1 MTNPPGSN
9 GEESTVSKGT
19 VDRPIET
26 STLSQLKTARTSAKR
41 SFTRV
46 VNRIYSLI
54 KNHENYERFQ
64 EDDSLLGTLLGLVR
78 EAHDEYASSL
88 DVEAG
93 QKETSWFSEIEVTA
107 KQCRADMEIYFKR
120 CLPTTTGTVDHSSK
134 AKSSMA
140 SVIHQQTERTLN
152 KLTED
157 LAKEQDEDRELQMLE
172 RQLKER
178 RQQVQEQ
185 RALREKETRAERM
198 NLS

>member
-1 MTNPPGSN
+1 M
-9 GEESTVSKGT
+9 
-19 VDRPIET
+19 
-26 STLSQLKTARTSAKR
+26 
-41 SFTRV
+41 
-46 VNRIYSLI
+46 
-54 KNHENYERFQ
+54 
-64 EDDSLLGTLLGLVR
+64 GLVR

-93 QKETSWFSEIEVTA
+93 QKETSWLSEIEVTA

-157 LAKEQDEDRELQMLE
+157 LAKEQDEDRELQGKAIEGASPTGSRATCSPRKGNSGRADESLVRYKSGGSAIRRGCEMEFRRTNHQHSESDLE
-172 RQLKER
+172 K
-178 RQQVQEQ
+178 
-185 RALREKETRAERM
+185 
-198 NLS
+198 